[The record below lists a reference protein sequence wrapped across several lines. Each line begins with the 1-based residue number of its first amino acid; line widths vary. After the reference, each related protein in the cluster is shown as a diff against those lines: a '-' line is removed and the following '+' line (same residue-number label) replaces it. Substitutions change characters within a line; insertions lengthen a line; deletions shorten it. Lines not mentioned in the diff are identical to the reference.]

1 MAIDRGLAITCNDL
15 QRTGGISTICLR
27 TTLTG
32 DIVTY
37 DSTADTHAITNI
49 KKAGP
54 ADATDWAVFEFKQE
68 TPVMS
73 IAATKENGST
83 VFECSL
89 SFYLPL
95 MNSSKFEALQ
105 TMLNTCM
112 MGIVTDTNGNN
123 YVLGISQ
130 KYNADINAPFK
141 NQTFLNLSGME
152 GSTGAAFS
160 EENGITVTLMSRQF
174 ELPRLYTGTLTISE
188 VGSTGVGTATTS

>member
-1 MAIDRGLAITCNDL
+1 MAIDRGLAINCNDL

-54 ADATDWAVFEFKQE
+54 ANADDWGVFEFKQE

-95 MNSSKFEALQ
+95 MDSSKFEALQ

-123 YVLGISQ
+123 YVLGLSK
-130 KYNADINAPFK
+130 KYNADIDAPFK

-188 VGSTGVGTATTS
+188 VGSTGVGTAETA